1 MEELCE
7 FILLNIDYNI
17 DEYIDSQSYNY
28 NNFYNLN
35 NCINII
41 YDFLGINKTDI
52 HINKN
57 NLFKHREV
65 VISFKFKDRKC
76 EFYENYGSYRNYLCI
91 RIMPVE

>member
-28 NNFYNLN
+28 NNFYDLN

-41 YDFLGINKTDI
+41 YEFLGINKTDI

-76 EFYENYGSYRNYLCI
+76 EFYENYGFYRNYLCI